1 MRPLTTAEVT
11 ACIYHYMDMCPVVAQ
26 RMPVIGFIHFA
37 MEELPSSNRILSPT
51 LGYKQA
57 NKLVNRVSITSSTE
71 IFWCCPCPLPKV
83 SVTMHPRDAETHSGK
98 HQSGSNESVST
109 FPKACRF
116 AYLPQQQR
124 PQRSTQKAWR
134 HLVPASPA
142 LPSVTGT
149 APQAC
154 VSRTSSTS
162 RHGPFPGSGEPILI
176 LPPTSCHQVEEEIL
190 AAYTSNCVSVP
201 L

>member
-26 RMPVIGFIHFA
+26 RMPLIGFIHFA

-98 HQSGSNESVST
+98 HQSDPMKVFQLSRKHAGLRTSHSSKDRSAARRKPGDT
-109 FPKACRF
+109 W
-116 AYLPQQQR
+116 YLLLQPF
-124 PQRSTQKAWR
+124 
-134 HLVPASPA
+134 PA
-142 LPSVTGT
+142 L
-149 APQAC
+149 QAQHHKP
-154 VSRTSSTS
+154 V
-162 RHGPFPGSGEPILI
+162 
-176 LPPTSCHQVEEEIL
+176 
-190 AAYTSNCVSVP
+190 
-201 L
+201 

>member
-26 RMPVIGFIHFA
+26 RMPLIGFIHFA

-124 PQRSTQKAWR
+124 PQHAESLETLGTCFSSPSQCYRHSTTSLCEP
-134 HLVPASPA
+134 HLQHQPPRAVSWLGRTHPNPASYF
-142 LPSVTGT
+142 LSPS
-149 APQAC
+149 
-154 VSRTSSTS
+154 
-162 RHGPFPGSGEPILI
+162 
-176 LPPTSCHQVEEEIL
+176 
-190 AAYTSNCVSVP
+190 
-201 L
+201 